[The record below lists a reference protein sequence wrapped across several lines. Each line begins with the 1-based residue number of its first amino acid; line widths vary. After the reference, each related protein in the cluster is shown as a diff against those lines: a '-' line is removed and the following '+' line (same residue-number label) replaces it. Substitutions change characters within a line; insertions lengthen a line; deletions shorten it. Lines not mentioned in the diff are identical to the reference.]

1 MHIQTLI
8 QSVYAER
15 TGVPIQEGAVCQKV
29 FREVLKVDVAE
40 LDFIHDRIR
49 MLLLQQ
55 VRRG

>member
-8 QSVYAER
+8 HPIYAER
-15 TGVPIQEGAVCQKV
+15 TGVPLQEGTVCQEV
-29 FREVLKVDVAE
+29 FFEVLKVDVAE